1 MNTEKNFYIIM
12 DLSISN
18 LEEVLQIRNTPF
30 SFKEIKEILTQLN
43 EDFKVIQRENII
55 IKDMKL
61 SNFLIFF
68 EKINNIKIKF
78 SDFDSSKLSDKT
90 KIKSINLEETP
101 LTSSPEVLNI
111 ESISKKSDIWSL
123 GTLIYYMYFKEY
135 PFNGETDEDILNEI
149 ESNKKLKEIEDKDLN
164 DLVSKMLIKE
174 ERKRISWKDYFNHS
188 FFKVNSIKEDNN
200 LPHFNFLCKKHSKD
214 YHSYCFNCKCN
225 LCDNC
230 LSEHDSHEIISFCK
244 IGLTNLEANV
254 IKVLINEIEENINNF
269 NKMKNDIKILFNKME
284 LINDNSSI
292 YYDDSSNNYKE
303 FYIEYLITM
312 NEKIKQS
319 EKIKIIGVEEKKPNE
334 EE

>member
-1 MNTEKNFYIIM
+1 MSSNDIWTYFTEKAVLNTGIFGQVFKGIDKKTGNYVAIKEINKLKFKKLTGSPFKEDEILKKINLESNISLKATMNTEKNFYIIM
-12 DLSISN
+12 DLAISN

-30 SFKEIKEILTQLN
+30 SVKEIKEILTQLN

-61 SNFLIFF
+61 SNFLIFL

-188 FFKVNSIKEDNN
+188 FFKANSIKEDNN

-214 YHSYCFNCKCN
+214 
-225 LCDNC
+225 
-230 LSEHDSHEIISFCK
+230 IIL
-244 IGLTNLEANV
+244 I
-254 IKVLINEIEENINNF
+254 VLIV
-269 NKMKNDIKILFNKME
+269 KV
-284 LINDNSSI
+284 I
-292 YYDDSSNNYKE
+292 YV
-303 FYIEYLITM
+303 
-312 NEKIKQS
+312 
-319 EKIKIIGVEEKKPNE
+319 IIA
-334 EE
+334 